1 MMPDPFDP
9 YPVVARAASSV
20 DAVPPSTATY
30 RGPFEREAFPTH
42 LTGRVVTPG
51 PDARLHGYH
60 VAGDL
65 ACHYGATELCWLA
78 LRGELP
84 SASERAALDVAAALL
99 APVHIGQ
106 APAHA
111 ACLAR
116 VAGATPGATLA
127 VAAIGL
133 GELVRHERA
142 ALASWL
148 TWLDDGGPV
157 PACALALEASAEDVA
172 AQAWLDG
179 QLRAWFGSTRGL
191 PSVPVS
197 RLAQGYAVL
206 HHLGLRGPLAI
217 EAIALWARLPVVA
230 AEAAHV
236 GLGAIRDYPAR
247 LPDYRYVDDAGAAP

>member
-1 MMPDPFDP
+1 
-9 YPVVARAASSV
+9 VRL
-20 DAVPPSTATY
+20 TA
-30 RGPFEREAFPTH
+30 
-42 LTGRVVTPG
+42 RVVTPG
-51 PDARLHGYH
+51 PGARLRGYH
-60 VAGDL
+60 VADDL
-65 ACHYGATELCWLA
+65 ARHYGATELCWLA

-84 SASERAALDVAAALL
+84 TEPERAALDVAAALL
-99 APVHIGQ
+99 APVHVGQ

-116 VAGATPGATLA
+116 IAGATTGATLA
-127 VAAIGL
+127 IAAIGL

-142 ALASWL
+142 ALAPWL
-148 TWLDDGGPV
+148 AWLDDGGPV
-157 PACALALEASAEDVA
+157 PACALAIDASAEEIA

-179 QLRAWFGSTRGL
+179 QLRAWFGPTRGL

-206 HHLGLRGPLAI
+206 HHLGLSEPLAI

>member
-1 MMPDPFDP
+1 MMPNPFDP
-9 YPVVARAASSV
+9 Y
-20 DAVPPSTATY
+20 VPPTASPPVAAAPAAVY
-30 RGPFEREAFPTH
+30 RGPFEREAFPAR
-42 LTGRVVTPG
+42 LTARVVTPG
-51 PDARLHGYH
+51 PGARLRGYH
-60 VAGDL
+60 VADDL
-65 ACHYGATELCWLA
+65 ARHYGATELCWLA

-84 SASERAALDVAAALL
+84 TEPERAALDVAAALL
-99 APVHIGQ
+99 APVHVGQ

-116 VAGATPGATLA
+116 IAGATTGATLA
-127 VAAIGL
+127 IAAIGL

-142 ALASWL
+142 ALAPWL
-148 TWLDDGGPV
+148 AWLDDGGPV
-157 PACALALEASAEDVA
+157 PACALAIDASAEEIA

-179 QLRAWFGSTRGL
+179 QLRAWFGPTRGL
-191 PSVPVS
+191 PSVPLS

-206 HHLGLRGPLAI
+206 HHLGLSEPLAI